1 MRLMTVASKHSLPT
15 FEYTIIGVG
24 ATGLSCARYL
34 RSRGESF
41 SLCDTRSSPPGA
53 ADVLR
58 EFSGV
63 DIYFGELPFQV
74 LRNSK
79 HLLVSPGVS
88 LETHAIKQVLDQGVA
103 LRSDLDLFRAE
114 VSCPIACVTGSNGK
128 STVATLL
135 AEMAQAADIKVCLC
149 GNIGLPVLDAI
160 DESVELYVLEVSS
173 FQLERSAALNA
184 NVATILNISAD
195 HMDRYSDL
203 QSYTASKQ
211 RVFLNADKCIVN
223 RDDAA
228 SNTNSG
234 EAYSSFGLSVPD
246 TGLFGVA
253 QIADEAYLMYGDS
266 PLLAISDMRLQGTHN
281 VSNGLAALALAQAVD
296 IPLSVACDTLRTF
309 AGLPHRCEH
318 IANIEGRSFINDSK
332 GTNIGATVAALEGL
346 GVAGDR
352 SMVLIAGG
360 VGKGA
365 NFSELAEA
373 VSAHAHSVLVY
384 GEDAE
389 NIAAALQA
397 HSAIY
402 RCTDL
407 ADAVSQAYQLADA
420 GDTVLFSPA
429 CASFD
434 MFENFEQRGNRFREA
449 VLEFRNRVSAN
460 GASQ

>member
-1 MRLMTVASKHSLPT
+1 MTAASKHSLPT
-15 FEYTIIGVG
+15 LEYTVIGVG
-24 ATGLSCARYL
+24 ATGLSCARYFQN
-34 RSRGESF
+34 RGDSF
-41 SLCDTRSSPPGA
+41 ALCDTRSSPPGA

-63 DIYFGELPFQV
+63 DIYFGELPFEV
-74 LRNSK
+74 LRKSK

-88 LETHAIKQVLDQGVA
+88 LETPAIKQVLDQGVI
-103 LRSDLDLFRAE
+103 LSSDLDLFRADIT
-114 VSCPIACVTGSNGK
+114 CPIACVTGSNGK

-135 AEMAQAADIKVCLC
+135 AEMAQAAGIKVCLC

-184 NVATILNISAD
+184 SVATILNISAD

-203 QSYTASKQ
+203 QSYAASKH
-211 RVFLNADKCIVN
+211 RVFHNADKCVVN
-223 RDDAA
+223 RDDVA
-228 SNTNSG
+228 SNIESG
-234 EAYSSFGLSVPD
+234 EVYSSFGLSAPAA
-246 TGLFGVA
+246 GLFGVA
-253 QIADEAYLMYGDS
+253 QVADKSCLMYGDS
-266 PLLAISDMRLQGTHN
+266 PLLPISDMRLKGTHN
-281 VSNGLAALALAQAVD
+281 VSNALAALALAQAVG
-296 IPLSVACDTLRTF
+296 ISLSVACDVLRTF

-318 IANIEGRSFINDSK
+318 IANIEGRTFINDSK
-332 GTNIGATVAALEGL
+332 GTNIGATIAALEGL
-346 GVAGDR
+346 GAADER
-352 SMVLIAGG
+352 RMVLIAGG

-365 NFSELAEA
+365 DFGEMAEA
-373 VSAHAHSVLVY
+373 VSAHAHSVLLY

-389 NIAAALQA
+389 KIAVALEA
-397 HSAIY
+397 HTAIY

-407 ADAVSQAYQLADA
+407 TDAVRQAYRLSQA

-434 MFENFEQRGNRFREA
+434 MFDNFEQRGNRFRES
-449 VLEFRNRVSAN
+449 VLAFRDRVLVT